1 MKTLYLLVRI
11 IFYTC
16 KAIKD
21 EHRNEAGL
29 SLAIL
34 PMRKKDYSGK
44 RVESITE
51 QNVMYITFR
60 L

>member
-16 KAIKD
+16 TAIKD

-29 SLAIL
+29 LLTIL
-34 PMRKKDYSGK
+34 PMRKMTAQGKDGIYH
-44 RVESITE
+44 
-51 QNVMYITFR
+51 
-60 L
+60 